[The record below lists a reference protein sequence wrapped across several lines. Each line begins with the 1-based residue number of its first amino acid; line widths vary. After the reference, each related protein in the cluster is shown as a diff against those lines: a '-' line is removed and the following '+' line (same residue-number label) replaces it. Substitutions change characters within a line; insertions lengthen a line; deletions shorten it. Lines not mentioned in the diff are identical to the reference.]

1 MQPAGCPA
9 AGRPWGDDNRIHPN
23 PEPQG
28 PFPAG
33 LDHRLA
39 GTRVKDASGA
49 AAGGRAPPGP

>member
-1 MQPAGCPA
+1 MSGAL
-9 AGRPWGDDNRIHPN
+9 N